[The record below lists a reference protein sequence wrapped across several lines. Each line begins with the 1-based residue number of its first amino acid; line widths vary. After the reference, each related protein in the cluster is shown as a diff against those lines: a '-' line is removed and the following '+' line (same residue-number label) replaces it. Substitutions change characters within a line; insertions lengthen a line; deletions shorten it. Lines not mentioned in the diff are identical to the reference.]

1 MILNF
6 TDPFFT
12 TRVLGFEP
20 LFDRLQRLSE
30 SSDRSSS
37 YPPYNIRKDGN
48 HFAIEIAVA
57 GLTKNDI
64 EIELADGTMICQ
76 GPSIMQYIGDVYPQ
90 FRGADAA
97 TNAKADSVA
106 KFTFNDMLPKVA
118 PAIFSGADDRVE
130 KLKAVADEWVPK
142 WSAGVCKFLSDDKK
156 FLAGDHVTIYDF
168 QVAGFIV
175 NLFRNPNAKDAALW
189 ATYWETVPD
198 RLKKYEADFVAE
210 MKDYLDARPKDC
222 TL

>member
-57 GLTKNDI
+57 GLTKKDI
-64 EIELADGTMICQ
+64 NIELADGVLSVSYDGPGTEVVNDNNEVVYQ
-76 GPSIMQYIGDVYPQ
+76 GIAQRAFKQQFTLSNDVVVQ
-90 FRGADAA
+90 GAD
-97 TNAKADSVA
+97 
-106 KFTFNDMLPKVA
+106 L
-118 PAIFSGADDRVE
+118 
-130 KLKAVADEWVPK
+130 
-142 WSAGVCKFLSDDKK
+142 
-156 FLAGDHVTIYDF
+156 
-168 QVAGFIV
+168 
-175 NLFRNPNAKDAALW
+175 NP
-189 ATYWETVPD
+189 
-198 RLKKYEADFVAE
+198 
-210 MKDYLDARPKDC
+210 
-222 TL
+222 

>member
-64 EIELADGTMICQ
+64 EIELADGVLSVGYDGPKTEVINGQNEVVYQGIAQRAFKQQFTLAEDVVVQGAELVNGLLTVSLEKIIPEEKKPRMIEIK
-76 GPSIMQYIGDVYPQ
+76 S
-90 FRGADAA
+90 
-97 TNAKADSVA
+97 
-106 KFTFNDMLPKVA
+106 PKR
-118 PAIFSGADDRVE
+118 ISS
-130 KLKAVADEWVPK
+130 K
-142 WSAGVCKFLSDDKK
+142 
-156 FLAGDHVTIYDF
+156 
-168 QVAGFIV
+168 
-175 NLFRNPNAKDAALW
+175 
-189 ATYWETVPD
+189 
-198 RLKKYEADFVAE
+198 
-210 MKDYLDARPKDC
+210 
-222 TL
+222 

>member
-57 GLTKNDI
+57 GLTKKDI
-64 EIELADGTMICQ
+64 NIELADGVLSVSYDGSGTEVVNDNNEVVYQ
-76 GPSIMQYIGDVYPQ
+76 GIAQRAFKQQFTLSNDVVVQ
-90 FRGADAA
+90 GADLINGLL
-97 TNAKADSVA
+97 TINLEKIIPDE
-106 KFTFNDMLPKVA
+106 KKPRTIEIKTPKR
-118 PAIFSGADDRVE
+118 ISG
-130 KLKAVADEWVPK
+130 
-142 WSAGVCKFLSDDKK
+142 
-156 FLAGDHVTIYDF
+156 
-168 QVAGFIV
+168 
-175 NLFRNPNAKDAALW
+175 
-189 ATYWETVPD
+189 
-198 RLKKYEADFVAE
+198 
-210 MKDYLDARPKDC
+210 
-222 TL
+222 